1 LRLRSRGAGA
11 ASLLVPLALVAATV
25 AVGVAG
31 TVSFQASVTL
41 ILCNLIV
48 VCGMQVFIGNS
59 GVYSFGQVA
68 FAAIGAYGAALLV
81 VPAAF
86 VALQAPSLPA
96 VVVDAAPGPLPTT
109 LIAGAAC
116 VVLALIVGL
125 PLLRTSTLAIPIS
138 TFAFLLVTYTVI
150 ANWEGVSGGNAGL
163 AGIPR
168 TTTVISAGA
177 WAAVAVIVALAFK
190 RSASGY
196 RLQAT
201 REDEV
206 AAASLGIRVTR
217 ERLLAFVL
225 SAVICGVGGALAA
238 QQSGVLTPGSFYFAA
253 TVTTLTMLV
262 VGGSRSVLG
271 AIVGGLAVAAVNE
284 VLHSL
289 EEGADLF
296 GLVRIG
302 ETPGLAAIGL
312 GLILLVTMILM
323 PDGLTGGREAD
334 ELPPRRRGIGE
345 HGPPAPVIGTRRAN
359 PAVPSQEGSLRAE
372 GISLSFG
379 GLAVLQD
386 LDLDLAS
393 GQTLGLI
400 GPNGAGKTTLVNV
413 LSGFQ
418 RSDSGTVNL
427 DGTDVT
433 DWKPPHLARAGLG
446 RSFQAA
452 LPFARLTALEGVSMG
467 AMGTG
472 LGKRAAVAIAG
483 DLLVEL
489 GLEGFADRPAGT
501 LPPGRQRLLGVA
513 RALAVRPRYLLL
525 DEPAAGLND
534 EEREELVERLRPL
547 LRKIGCGTLL
557 IEHDVGLVA
566 DLCGKV
572 QVIDRGATVALGP
585 PAEVQSDPRVI
596 ESYLGSGF
604 LAAADA

>member
-1 LRLRSRGAGA
+1 
-11 ASLLVPLALVAATV
+11 
-25 AVGVAG
+25 
-31 TVSFQASVTL
+31 
-41 ILCNLIV
+41 
-48 VCGMQVFIGNS
+48 
-59 GVYSFGQVA
+59 
-68 FAAIGAYGAALLV
+68 
-81 VPAAF
+81 
-86 VALQAPSLPA
+86 
-96 VVVDAAPGPLPTT
+96 

-116 VVLALIVGL
+116 VVLVLIVGL

>member
-1 LRLRSRGAGA
+1 MRLRSRGASA
-11 ASLLVPLALVAATV
+11 ASLLVPLALVAAT
-25 AVGVAG
+25 AALGVAG
-31 TVSFQASVTL
+31 TASFQASVTL

-68 FAAIGAYGAALLV
+68 FAAIGAYVAALLI

-86 VALQAPSLPA
+86 VALQTPSLPA
-96 VVVDAAPGPLPTT
+96 LVVDAAPGPLPTT
-109 LIAGAAC
+109 LIAAAAC
-116 VVLALIVGL
+116 GVLALLVAL

-150 ANWEGVSGGNAGL
+150 ANWEGVTGGTAGL

-177 WAAVAVIVALAFK
+177 WAAVAVIAALAFK

-206 AAASLGIRVTR
+206 EAASLGIRVTR

-225 SAVICGVGGALAA
+225 SAAICGVGGALAA
-238 QQSGVLTPGSFYFAA
+238 QQSGVLTPDSFYFAT

-262 VGGSRSVLG
+262 VGGTRSVLG
-271 AIVGGLAVAAVNE
+271 AVAGGLAVAAVNE
-284 VLHSL
+284 ALHGL

-312 GLILLVTMILM
+312 GLILLVTMIVL
-323 PDGLTGGREAD
+323 PDGLSGGREAD
-334 ELPPRRRGIGE
+334 ELRPKRQGAAGRRL
-345 HGPPAPVIGTRRAN
+345 PAPATGIRRTVW
-359 PAVPSQEGSLRAE
+359 AVRSHQRSLRAE
-372 GISLSFG
+372 GISLSLG

-386 LDLDLAS
+386 LDLNLIS

-418 RSDSGTVNL
+418 RPDGGTVRL

-433 DWKPPHLARAGLG
+433 AWKPSQLARAGLG

-452 LPFARLTALEGVSMG
+452 LPFARLTALEGVSIG

-472 LGKRAAVAIAG
+472 LGRRGAVARAG
-483 DLLVEL
+483 DLLAEL

-525 DEPAAGLND
+525 DEPAAGLNV
-534 EEREELVERLRPL
+534 EERDELVRRLRPL
-547 LRKIGCGTLL
+547 LGKIGCGTLL
-557 IEHDVGLVA
+557 IEHDVGLVG
-566 DLCGKV
+566 DLCGEV

-585 PAEVQSDPRVI
+585 PTEVQSDPKVI

>member
-1 LRLRSRGAGA
+1 MGLRSRGARG
-11 ASLLVPLALVAATV
+11 ASLLVPLALVAAT
-25 AVGVAG
+25 AALGAAG
-31 TVSFQASVTL
+31 TASFQASVSL

-48 VCGMQVFIGNS
+48 VCGLQVFIGNT

-68 FAAIGAYGAALLV
+68 FAAIGAYAAALLI

-86 VALQAPSLPA
+86 VALQTPSLPRF
-96 VVVDAAPGPLPTT
+96 VVDAAPGPLLAT
-109 LIAGAAC
+109 LIAAAAC
-116 VVLALIVGL
+116 GVLALLVAL
-125 PLLRTSTLAIPIS
+125 PLLRTSTAAIPIT

-150 ANWEGVSGGNAGL
+150 ANWQALTGGNAGL

-168 TTTVISAGA
+168 TTGVVSAGA
-177 WAAVAVIVALAFK
+177 WAAVAVTVALTFK
-190 RSASGY
+190 RSATGY

-238 QQSGVLTPGSFYFAA
+238 QQSGVLTPGSFYFST

-262 VGGSRSVLG
+262 VGGTRSVLG
-271 AIVGGLAVAAVNE
+271 AVVGGLAVAAVNE
-284 VLHSL
+284 VLHAL
-289 EEGADLF
+289 EEGANLF

-312 GLILLVTMILM
+312 GLILLITMIAL

-334 ELPPRRRGIGE
+334 ELRPRRRSFGGQ
-345 HGPPAPVIGTRRAN
+345 GPAPATATRRAE
-359 PAVPSQEGSLRAE
+359 PDPRSHAGSLRAE

-386 LDLDLAS
+386 LDMDLIA
-393 GQTLGLI
+393 GRTLGLI

-418 RSDSGTVNL
+418 RPDSGTVRL
-427 DGTDVT
+427 DGTDIT
-433 DWKPPHLARAGLG
+433 GWKPPQLARAGLG

-452 LPFARLTALEGVSMG
+452 LPFARLTALQGVSMG

-472 LGKRAAVAIAG
+472 LGKRAAIARAG

-489 GLEGFADRPAGT
+489 GLERFADRPAGE

-513 RALAVRPRYLLL
+513 RALAVRPSYLLL

-534 EEREELVERLRPL
+534 EERDELVERLRPL

-566 DLCGKV
+566 DLCGEV

-596 ESYLGSGF
+596 ESYLGSG
-604 LAAADA
+604 LLVGADA

>member
-1 LRLRSRGAGA
+1 MRLRSRGAGA
-11 ASLLVPLALVAATV
+11 VSLLAPVGLVGVTV
-25 AVGVAG
+25 AIGLSGSA
-31 TVSFQASVTL
+31 SFQASVTL
-41 ILCNLIV
+41 ILCDLIV

-68 FAAIGAYGAALLV
+68 FAAVGAYLAALLV

-86 VALQAPSLPA
+86 AALQAPSLPRL
-96 VVVDAAPGPLPTT
+96 VVEAAPGALETT
-109 LIAGAAC
+109 LIAAAAC
-116 VVLALIVGL
+116 GVLALLVAL
-125 PLLRTSTLAIPIS
+125 PLLRTSTVAIPIS

-150 ANWEGVSGGNAGL
+150 ANWEGVTGGNAGL

-168 TTTVISAGA
+168 TTDLVSAGA
-177 WAAVAVIVALAFK
+177 WAGIAVIVALAFK

-206 AAASLGIRVTR
+206 AAVSLGIRVTW
-217 ERLLAFVL
+217 ERFLAFLL
-225 SAVICGVGGALAA
+225 SATICGVGGALAA
-238 QQSGVLTPGSFYFAA
+238 QQSGVLTPASFYFAT

-262 VGGSRSVLG
+262 VGGTRSVLG
-271 AIVGGLAVAAVNE
+271 AVAGGLAVAAVDE
-284 VLHSL
+284 VLHRI
-289 EEGADLF
+289 EEGANLF
-296 GLVRIG
+296 GLVQIG

-312 GLILLVTMILM
+312 GLILLITMIVL

-334 ELPPRRRGIGE
+334 ELRPRRRPNGLA
-345 HGPPAPVIGTRRAN
+345 HPLSAAGTR
-359 PAVPSQEGSLRAE
+359 PSVSPVRNRGGSLRAE
-372 GISLSFG
+372 GISLAFG

-386 LDLDLAS
+386 LDLDLVA
-393 GQTLGLI
+393 GQTRGLI

-418 RSDSGTVNL
+418 RPDFGTVRL
-427 DGTDVT
+427 DETDVT
-433 DWKPPHLARAGLG
+433 RWNPPHLARAGLG

-452 LPFARLTALEGVSMG
+452 LPFARLTALEGVATG
-467 AMGTG
+467 AMGIG
-472 LGKRAAVAIAG
+472 LGKRAAIARAG
-483 DLLVEL
+483 DLLVEM
-489 GLEGFADRPAGT
+489 GLQAFADRPAGT

-513 RALAVRPRYLLL
+513 RALAVHPRFLLL

-534 EEREELVERLRPL
+534 EERDELVERLLPL
-547 LRKIGCGTLL
+547 LRSFGCGTLL

-566 DLCGKV
+566 DLCSEV

-604 LAAADA
+604 LGGADA